1 MINQINIKSPGLR
14 HSDLKIITN
23 KIKIKKTNFFYKNI
37 NRDCE
42 LFRREFET
50 IKYSKFLHDK
60 TFFKNI
66 KSNSYKKRSEVLLSL
81 IKKKFNRKIKIL
93 DFGCNRGELLLN
105 LKKHNFNNLFGYD
118 INKNFQKSLLKNNIY
133 FTNSLNKLKSFKFD
147 LIVFSHSL
155 QYVDNI
161 FLIKKFLKKIT
172 KDNAK
177 ILLVLNDIT
186 KRPLSFCFSDQN
198 YFFNKLMLKNL
209 FLEIGSVKF
218 LRSDYFFNDI
228 LALIKIEK
236 RKILKRKLNKIKE
249 DNLDIFKKKI
259 IKLKKINENCNIYHY
274 NFQSKIAKT
283 LLKNHFKSFVVEK
296 KIKLKS
302 KNTIGIK
309 QHLVSK
315 LPLIVFG
322 KKENKNLI
330 LKLKNKKLI
339 IL

>member
-14 HSDLKIITN
+14 HSDLKIISHT
-23 KIKIKKTNFFYKNI
+23 IKIKKTNFFYKNI
-37 NRDCE
+37 NRDNK
-42 LFRREFET
+42 LFRKEFET
-50 IKYSKFLHDK
+50 KRYSEFLHDK
-60 TFFKNI
+60 TFFKNVR
-66 KSNSYKKRSEVLLSL
+66 SNSYKKRSEVLISL

-93 DFGCNRGELLLN
+93 DFGCNHGELLLN

-118 INKNFQKSLLKNNIY
+118 INSNFKKSLIKKNIC

-147 LIVFSHSL
+147 LVVFSHSL

-161 FLIKKFLKKIT
+161 FLIKKFIKKIT

-177 ILLVLNDIT
+177 IILVLNDIS

-209 FLEIGSVKF
+209 FLEIGSIKF
-218 LRSDYFFNDI
+218 LKSDYFFNDI

-236 RKILKRKLNKIKE
+236 GKILNRKSNKIKE
-249 DNLDIFKKKI
+249 DNLEIFKKKI
-259 IKLKKINENCNIYHY
+259 LKLKTIKENCNIYHY

-283 LLKNHFKSFVVEK
+283 LLKNYFKSFVVGK
-296 KIKLKS
+296 KIKIKS

-330 LKLKNKKLI
+330 SKLKNKKLI